1 MELIEK
7 IKSGKTAAV
16 TVLGVAGL
24 LLIIIS
30 SVLPEKKQSAPPSA
44 DLNVNSVDSS
54 DYCHET
60 EQKLEEF
67 LKKIDGAGDVKVYL
81 TIKSSERYV
90 YVAEEK
96 KVKSENKT
104 EEEEKYVIVGGGS
117 EREPL
122 IETVEAPEITGAVI
136 VCTGG
141 GSPVV
146 EERIYKAAS
155 AALGISTG
163 KIYVT
168 KMK

>member
-1 MELIEK
+1 MELIDK
-7 IKSGKTAAV
+7 IKSRKTAAV
-16 TVLGVAGL
+16 TFLGVAGL

-30 SVLPEKKQSAPPSA
+30 SVLPEKKQSAPPTT
-44 DLNVNSVDSS
+44 DLTINSVDTS
-54 DYCHET
+54 DYCRET

-67 LKKIDGAGDVKVYL
+67 LKKIDGAGDVEVYL

-90 YVAEEK
+90 YAAEEK

-104 EEEEKYVIVGGGS
+104 EEEEKYVIIGGGS

-122 IETVEAPEITGAVI
+122 IETVEAPEVTGAVI

-141 GSPVV
+141 DSPIV
-146 EERIYKAAS
+146 EERIYKAVS
-155 AALGISTG
+155 SALGISTS

>member
-1 MELIEK
+1 
-7 IKSGKTAAV
+7 
-16 TVLGVAGL
+16 
-24 LLIIIS
+24 
-30 SVLPEKKQSAPPSA
+30 SAPPTT
-44 DLNVNSVDSS
+44 DLTINSVDTN
-54 DYCHET
+54 DYCRET

-67 LKKIDGAGDVKVYL
+67 LKKIDGAGDVEVYL

-90 YVAEEK
+90 YAAEEK

-104 EEEEKYVIVGGGS
+104 EEEEKYVIIGGGS

-122 IETVEAPEITGAVI
+122 IETVEAPEVTGAVI

-141 GSPVV
+141 DSPVV
-146 EERIYKAAS
+146 EERIYKAVS
-155 AALGISTG
+155 SALGISTS